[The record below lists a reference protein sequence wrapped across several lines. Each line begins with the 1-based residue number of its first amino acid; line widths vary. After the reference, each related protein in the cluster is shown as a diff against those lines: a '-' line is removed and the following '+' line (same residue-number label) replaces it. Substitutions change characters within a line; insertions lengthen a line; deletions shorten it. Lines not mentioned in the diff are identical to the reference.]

1 MPKLSDIELLNLIEN
16 QEKNALGW
24 GSGELNIQ
32 REAAIKAYYQEPYGN
47 EVEGR
52 SAYVTSEVSNTVE
65 WIKPSLMKIFSST
78 DKVVE
83 FEPQQPSDEASAAQ
97 ITDVLNFLFM
107 KRNNGFFVLQDWFT
121 DALLTKNGYVKVYW
135 DATTKIRKERYQGL
149 SIDQVSML
157 LNDPKVKLVGQD
169 EMQTEFGP
177 VYDVSVEVETDGS
190 QVRVEVVPPEEMLIS
205 RRHRAVS
212 LEKCEFVS
220 HRRQMTLSDLKEM
233 GHDVSDV
240 GSADDF
246 DYFPEQE
253 ARDRFDNED
262 RENFGDV
269 DQSLRRVWVSEAYM
283 LVDYDGDGK
292 AELRRILRA
301 GNKIV
306 ENEEAEVIPF
316 AAITPIV
323 MSHRHYGRSVAEL
336 VEDLQFLKTTLWR
349 QVLDNIYLTN
359 NPRNAVLSSPDGTSQ
374 ANLDDLLNV
383 RVGGIVR
390 EFVPN
395 AVRPLT
401 VPFIA
406 KEGLTVLEYTDG
418 ILENRTGVTRYN
430 QGLDANSLNKTA
442 SGITQIMTAA
452 QQRIE
457 LIARIFAEGMKEMFK
472 LMLHCQS
479 KYGMRREAIKLRDK
493 WIEYDP
499 REWANEYD
507 LSVSVG
513 LGTGNKDQQLI
524 HLQSIAMAQKEAIA
538 MGGLDTIV
546 TLKNVYNVQAKI
558 TENAGFKAVEQFW
571 TDPEQNPPQ
580 QQEEKPDP
588 EMEKAKQELEL
599 ARAKGEQEMSL
610 AQQKAELDMQIKRA
624 MAEFDAQMKMQ
635 QQADKPAGP
644 VATVNIDG
652 KEQIGALTESLG
664 TMAQDQA
671 MRMEE
676 AQMMIAQAAQVM
688 AQAAATVQQAMQSM
702 SAPKRV
708 VRDEMGR
715 VSGVEAVLNG

>member
-1 MPKLSDIELLNLIEN
+1 MPKLSDDELRNLIEH

-24 GSGELNIQ
+24 GNGELNVQ
-32 REAAIKAYYQEPYGN
+32 REASLKAYYQEPYGN

-52 SAYVTSEVSNTVE
+52 SQYVTSEVANTVE

-97 ITDVLNFLFM
+97 VTDVLNFLFM
-107 KRNNGFFVLQDWFT
+107 KRNNGFFVLQDWFS
-121 DALLTKNGYVKVYW
+121 DALITKNGYVKVYW
-135 DATTKIRKERYQGL
+135 DETTKIRKERYQAL

-157 LNDPKVKLVGQD
+157 LADPKVKLVGQN
-169 EMQTEFGP
+169 ETQTEFGP
-177 VYDVSVEVETDGS
+177 VYDVQIEVETDGS
-190 QVRVEVVPPEEMLIS
+190 MVRVEVVPPEEMLIS
-205 RRHRAVS
+205 RRHRSLS
-212 LEKCEFVS
+212 LENCEFVS
-220 HRRQMTLSDLKEM
+220 HRRQMTVSELREM
-233 GHDVSDV
+233 GHDTDDIGGSD
-240 GSADDF
+240 DY
-246 DYFPEQE
+246 DYFPETE
-253 ARDRFDNED
+253 ARDRYDDED
-262 RENFGDV
+262 RENDEV
-269 DQSLRRVWVSEAYM
+269 DKSLRRVWVSEAYM

-292 AELRRILRA
+292 AELRRILKA
-301 GNKIV
+301 GNKIL
-306 ENEEAEVIPF
+306 ENEDCEVIPF

-359 NPRNAVLSSPDGTSQ
+359 NPRNAVLSSTDGTSQ

-390 EFVPN
+390 EYVPN

-479 KYGMRREAIKLRDK
+479 KYGMRQEAIKLRDK

-507 LSVSVG
+507 MSVSVG
-513 LGTGNKDQQLI
+513 LGTGNKDQQLV

-599 ARAKGEQEMSL
+599 ARAKGEQEMAL

-624 MAEFDAQMKMQ
+624 MAEFDAQIKMQ
-635 QQADKPAGP
+635 QQAEKPAGP

-671 MRMEE
+671 QRMEE